1 MVGAA
6 IQPVESS
13 NPTAFFESLKQT
25 FNLATESSDGTI
37 DRSYH
42 IGPSTVHF
50 QFAGPEL
57 MPRILP
63 AVAHL
68 ECAGIPEP
76 ALRVRLF
83 DTHSTHTQMPPP
95 PWTRDCYGPR
105 GEIRGYNTR
114 NFHVIY
120 GPGTDILYALDR
132 ENSSAYYWVPNA
144 SAIPYWETSF
154 PLRTM
159 FHWWFR
165 DQPCQPVHAGAV
177 GMLEG
182 GVLIGGRSGSG
193 KSTATLACL
202 ESDLLFAGDDY
213 VLAEADPRPY
223 VYSLYCTAKLERHH
237 LRRLPHLEPLVTNAT
252 RPEEEK
258 ALIYLS
264 KRYPEKLT
272 HGFPI
277 RAIFLPRVT
286 GLRDTRLVECGRAA
300 SLKALAPTTVI
311 HLQGAADQTMSKL
324 ASLARCVPSF
334 YLEMGTDLAQIP
346 AVIST
351 FLREHR
357 A

>member
-1 MVGAA
+1 MGGSA
-6 IQPVESS
+6 IHLAQSS
-13 NPTAFFESLKQT
+13 NPAAFFELLKQT
-25 FNLATESSDGTI
+25 FNLAVESSGGTI
-37 DRSYH
+37 DRTYR
-42 IGPSTVHF
+42 IGPSAVRF

-57 MPRILP
+57 IPHILP
-63 AVAHL
+63 ALAHL
-68 ECAGIPEP
+68 ESPENRHNS
-76 ALRVRLF
+76 LRICLF
-83 DTHSTHTQMPPP
+83 DTHSTETQMPPP

-105 GEIRGYNTR
+105 GEIKGYNTR
-114 NFHVIY
+114 NFGVIY
-120 GPGTDILYALDR
+120 GPGTDILYALNR
-132 ENSSAYYWVPNA
+132 EDSSAYYWVPHA
-144 SAIPYWETSF
+144 AAIPYWETSF

-165 DQPCQPVHAGAV
+165 DQSCQPVHAGAV
-177 GMLEG
+177 GTPEG

-213 VLAEADPRPY
+213 VLAETEPRPY

-237 LRRLPHLEPLVTNAT
+237 LHRLPHLEPLVTNAM

-264 KRYPEKLT
+264 ERYSEKLT

-277 RAIFLPRVT
+277 HAILLPRVT

-324 ASLARCVPSF
+324 AALARSVPSF
-334 YLEMGTDLAQIP
+334 YLDMGTDLTQIP
-346 AVIST
+346 TTIAK
-351 FLREHR
+351 FLDEHGS
-357 A
+357 